1 MGFHKR
7 FITKDTIMLTDKSN
21 INVLFGSDALIF
33 GDEWSSEFY
42 DLFNEGYEYNEI
54 IQKLNKH
61 EDN

>member
-21 INVLFGSDALIF
+21 LDVLFGSDALIF

-42 DLFNEGYEYNEI
+42 ELFKEGKEYNEI
-54 IQKLNKH
+54 IKKLN
-61 EDN
+61 

>member
-21 INVLFGSDALIF
+21 INVLFSSDALIF

-54 IQKLNKH
+54 LKKLN
-61 EDN
+61 

>member
-21 INVLFGSDALIF
+21 LDVLFGSDALIF

-42 DLFNEGYEYNEI
+42 DLFKQGKEYNEI
-54 IQKLNKH
+54 IKKLN
-61 EDN
+61 

>member
-21 INVLFGSDALIF
+21 IDVLFGSDALIF

-42 DLFNEGYEYNEI
+42 ELFKEGKEYNEI
-54 IQKLNKH
+54 IKKLN
-61 EDN
+61 